1 MATLKKRT
9 HTCGELRSE
18 HAGRTVVL
26 NGWVDRIRDLG
37 GIKFILLRDRY
48 GFTQVVFDPSNEDVY
63 KTALQLGI
71 EYTISV
77 TGIVRERPKDAVN
90 LKMPTGEIEVLA
102 TEVEILSES
111 DTPPIYINI
120 DDDSSEELKLKY
132 RYLNLRKP
140 KMQRNIIFRHK
151 VVQAVRNYLNKRDF
165 LEIET
170 PVLTK
175 STPEGARDFLVPSRL
190 RPGKFY
196 ALPQSP
202 QLFKQLL
209 MVAGFDRY
217 YQIAKCYRDEDFRAD
232 RQPEFTQIDLEM
244 SFADSEDVFAI
255 VEGMLSHAFKETLN
269 VELTTPFP
277 RLTYE
282 EAMERYG
289 SDRPDRR
296 YGMELHDVSEA
307 FVGTGFRVV
316 SEALGRGEVVKGFL
330 AKGLSSKFSRKRLDE
345 YTAFVK
351 ENGLGGLIW
360 IKVEDELRSSILK
373 HCPDE
378 IKKVVEYLNAEASDI
393 IFLAVGNRE
402 TVSKALGK
410 LREKLIAEEKP
421 EVTGFDVLWVT
432 DFPMF
437 SYNEEEGRIEAEHHP
452 FTMPNLEDLDKFGE
466 TEPLKVRSH
475 AYDLVINGYE
485 LASGSVRI
493 HRRDI
498 QNRIFEM
505 IGLTQEEAQE
515 KFGFLLEA
523 FKYGPPP
530 HAGIA
535 FGLDRL
541 VAIMVGTSSIRDV
554 IAFPKAASGN
564 DPMTGAP
571 SEVSARQLEELK
583 IKIIDEKDGKK
594 R

>member
-1 MATLKKRT
+1 MKKRT
-9 HTCGELRSE
+9 HTCGELRSN
-18 HAGRTVVL
+18 HAGKTVVL

-37 GIKFILLRDRY
+37 GIKFVMLRDRY
-48 GFTQVVFDPSNEDVY
+48 GFTQIVFDPSNKEVY
-63 KTALQLGI
+63 KTALKLGI

-77 TGIVRERPKDAVN
+77 TGIVRERPEDAVN
-90 LKMPTGEIEVLA
+90 PKMPTGEVEVLA

-151 VVQAVRNYLNKRDF
+151 VVQAVRNYLNKNNF

-244 SFADSEDVFAI
+244 SFADSEDVFAV
-255 VEGMLSHAFKETLN
+255 VEGMLFHAFKETLN
-269 VELTTPFP
+269 VELPTPFP

-282 EAMERYG
+282 EAMEKYG
-289 SDRPDRR
+289 TDKPDRR
-296 YGMELHDVSEA
+296 YGMELHNVSEA
-307 FVGTGFRVV
+307 FTETEFRIV
-316 SEALGRGEVVKGFL
+316 SEALERGEIVKGFL

-345 YTAFVK
+345 YTAFIK

-360 IKVEDELRSSILK
+360 IKVEDELKSSILK
-373 HCPDE
+373 HCPE
-378 IKKVVEYLNAEASDI
+378 EVKKVTKQFSAENGDI
-393 IFLAVGNRE
+393 IFLAVGKKE
-402 TVSKALGK
+402 IVSKALGK
-410 LREKLIAEEKP
+410 LREKLISEEKP
-421 EVTGFDVLWVT
+421 KVTGFDVLWIT

-437 SYNEEEGRIEAEHHP
+437 SYNEDEGRIEAEHHP

-466 TEPLKVRSH
+466 SEPLKVRSH

-505 IGLTQEEAQE
+505 IGLSHEEAQE

-541 VAIMVGTSSIRDV
+541 VAIMVGTGSIRDV

-571 SEVSARQLEELK
+571 SEVSERQLEELK

>member
-1 MATLKKRT
+1 MKKRT

-18 HAGRTVVL
+18 HAGKTVVL

-90 LKMPTGEIEVLA
+90 PKMPTGKIEVLA

-111 DTPPIYINI
+111 DTPPIYVNI

-151 VVQAVRNYLNKRDF
+151 VVQAVRNYLNKNNF

-255 VEGMLSHAFKETLN
+255 VEGMLSHTFKETLN
-269 VELTTPFP
+269 VGLTTPFP

-282 EAMERYG
+282 EAMEMYG

-307 FVGTGFRVV
+307 FVGTGFRVI
-316 SEALGRGEVVKGFL
+316 SEALGRGEIVKGFL

-378 IKKVVEYLNAEASDI
+378 IKKVVERFNAKIGDI
-393 IFLAVGNRE
+393 IFLAIGKRE

-410 LREKLIAEEKP
+410 LREKLISEEKP
-421 EVTGFDVLWVT
+421 EVTGFDILWVT

-452 FTMPNLEDLDKFGE
+452 FTMPNLGDLDKFGK

-505 IGLTQEEAQE
+505 IGLTHEEAQE

-571 SEVSARQLEELK
+571 SEVSERQLEELR

>member
-1 MATLKKRT
+1 LKKRT

-90 LKMPTGEIEVLA
+90 PKMPTGEIEVLA

-111 DTPPIYINI
+111 DTPPIYVNI

-255 VEGMLSHAFKETLN
+255 VEGMLSHTFKETLN

-282 EAMERYG
+282 EAMEMYG

-316 SEALGRGEVVKGFL
+316 SEALERGEVVKGFL

-378 IKKVVEYLNAEASDI
+378 IKKVVEHFNAEAGDI
-393 IFLAVGNRE
+393 IFLAVGKRE

-421 EVTGFDVLWVT
+421 EVTGFDILWVT

>member
-1 MATLKKRT
+1 MKKRT